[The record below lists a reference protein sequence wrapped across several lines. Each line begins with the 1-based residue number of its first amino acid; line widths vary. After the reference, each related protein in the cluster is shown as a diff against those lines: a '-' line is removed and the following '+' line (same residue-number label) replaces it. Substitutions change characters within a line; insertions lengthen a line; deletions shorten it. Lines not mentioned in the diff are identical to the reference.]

1 MRIKALVSGIFACAL
16 FAGPVTAESFEVS
29 PRTLQPIA
37 ASGELL
43 MAQSGP
49 RFYDYDDDD
58 YNGRGRYD
66 GRDRYD
72 RYDRWDDCHRRAD
85 RHRGIRGLHRHV
97 GRVCRIQFL
106 RPVRNPYRDQ
116 YCVMADGVR
125 FCAG

>member
-1 MRIKALVSGIFACAL
+1 MEIKALVAGVLACA
-16 FAGPVTAESFEVS
+16 FVAGPVAADPFAVS

-58 YNGRGRYD
+58 YGRYD
-66 GRDRYD
+66 RRE
-72 RYDRWDDCHRRAD
+72 DRWDRYGDCHRRAD
-85 RHRGIRGLHRHV
+85 RHRGIRGLHRHL
-97 GRVCRIQFL
+97 GRYCRIQFL

-116 YCVMADGVR
+116 YCVMTNGVR